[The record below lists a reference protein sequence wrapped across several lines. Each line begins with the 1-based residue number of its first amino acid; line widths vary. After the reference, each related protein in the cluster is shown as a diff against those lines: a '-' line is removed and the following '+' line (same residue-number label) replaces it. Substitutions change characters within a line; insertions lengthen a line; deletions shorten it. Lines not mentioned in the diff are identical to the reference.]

1 MLATGTAFLSMVI
14 LTLVI
19 CKTIIRGGFSS
30 RGHEKAGK
38 CDHLGLSM
46 HHLIKRWLRNE
57 PSNQY
62 EVQQSVF
69 SSFSLFS
76 SLQEVEWLC
85 PCTQGNNND
94 MEEKGAYVLL
104 LGRLG
109 VAGMLE
115 DDVLEEV
122 RVEMVHVV

>member
-1 MLATGTAFLSMVI
+1 
-14 LTLVI
+14 
-19 CKTIIRGGFSS
+19 
-30 RGHEKAGK
+30 
-38 CDHLGLSM
+38 
-46 HHLIKRWLRNE
+46 
-57 PSNQY
+57 
-62 EVQQSVF
+62 
-69 SSFSLFS
+69 
-76 SLQEVEWLC
+76 
-85 PCTQGNNND
+85 